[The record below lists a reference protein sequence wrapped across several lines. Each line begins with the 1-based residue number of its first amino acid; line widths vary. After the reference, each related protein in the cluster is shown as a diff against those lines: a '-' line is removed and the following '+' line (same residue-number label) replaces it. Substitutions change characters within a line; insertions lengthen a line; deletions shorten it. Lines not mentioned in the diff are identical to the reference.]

1 MQFIVAVD
9 ENWSIGNNGDLL
21 YSIPEDMKFFRQT
34 TLNKVVVMGR
44 KTLESLPGQK
54 PLPKRT
60 NIVVTT
66 NPSYTVEGALV
77 CHSVEDVLETVK
89 EYASEDVIIMGGKA
103 IYEAFLPYCEKGYV
117 TKIESNKTADTK
129 LVNLDLL
136 PEWVCISVS
145 EKKEYEGVSFSF
157 CVYENQNV
165 KK

>member
-9 ENWSIGNNGDLL
+9 ENWSIGKNGDLL

-66 NPSYTVEGALV
+66 NPTYAVEGALV
-77 CHSVEDVLETVK
+77 CHSIEEVLETVK
-89 EYASEDVIIMGGKA
+89 IYAPEDVFIMGGKA
-103 IYEAFLPYCEKGYV
+103 IY
-117 TKIESNKTADTK
+117 
-129 LVNLDLL
+129 
-136 PEWVCISVS
+136 
-145 EKKEYEGVSFSF
+145 
-157 CVYENQNV
+157 
-165 KK
+165 